1 MPIKTKVFQIVFIT
15 GKYDNTY
22 TINQAR
28 QLLEDTKPDAFEFKF
43 FNYDEIDKS
52 ELVYQE
58 VLKSASHTDMV
69 FIISH
74 GGFTHFRRF
83 NDVFDELSKSC
94 KIFLESSIQDEVDEL
109 RQRLNI
115 SPEEFARI
123 YAYYTMGGLENLS
136 QLFLWMVNQWRSGTY
151 KISPPQVPQ
160 WEGIYGLENDLELYR
175 KHLKNIQADDKPVIG
190 VLFHAQFYHND
201 NIAHVEA
208 IKKEIEK
215 QGAIALLCY
224 TGVSVQPE
232 LNRKGIQ
239 WLIDELLIQDG
250 QPVVDVIIN
259 TLAYS
264 QTILG
269 NPGDGTA
276 IMLEESIYSKLGVP
290 VLQSF
295 QVWMNEEEWYK
306 SQQGVDGMT
315 LVSGIYY
322 PEFDGQIISYP
333 SAYTI
338 YESDEFGTRYRLKPI
353 QERIQKIC
361 ALAKNWAALRHKENS
376 EKKIAVIL
384 HNMPPR
390 NDQIGCA
397 WGLDTPASVHHM
409 IESFKESG
417 ITTAYPFQDGEEIIQ
432 KIIEGVTNDTQWSN
446 PEQMLEK
453 SIDVISGDQYR
464 KWFAQ
469 LPEEVQVKMQDD
481 WGDAPGDFLVHQDKM
496 PVPGILNGN
505 IFIGLQPARA
515 FEEKAEACYHSTD
528 FVCPHQYVAF
538 YKWVKHIFEADVIL
552 HIGTHGT
559 LEWLPGKEKGL
570 SNACYPD
577 IAISDLPHLYPYCI
591 SVVGEGIQA
600 KRRSAAVLTEHMIP
614 SMLESGTYNELSQL
628 DEQLKD
634 YYHAKGNN
642 EKKEL
647 AVAHVLWEQVKD
659 LNLDRD
665 LKITEEE
672 AFADF
677 DAFLE
682 DLHVWMERIKTSII
696 KDGLHIYGQ
705 PEEKQRF
712 RNMLR
717 LLTRIPNGSVPA
729 LNEGM
734 AEAMGYDYAILLDQP
749 TRCWE
754 QGKTSLMI
762 LNEVT
767 EKAIELIQA
776 LEEDKYQTSSIRNA
790 VEKLGF
796 KWDVNG
802 KLVEVLSFICEE
814 LVPRLLQTTDELK
827 WLVEGINGRMV
838 DPGPGGCP
846 SRGNALI
853 LPTGRNF
860 YSINPQAVPT
870 RASWEVGKRMATDLL
885 ERYKKDEGKLPEGIA
900 IVMYA
905 GDVMKTYGDD
915 IAEILYLMGV
925 KPVWLGNTP
934 QVSSLELI
942 PLDELQR
949 PRIDVTCRISGLFRD
964 TFPNLIELL
973 DDAVN
978 LVASQDEAI
987 EMNYIR
993 KHVLEDVED
1002 MKARGIDPDIAE
1014 QEALLRVFGCPPGTY
1029 GGGVDILTNSGKW
1042 ENNEDLATI
1051 STTWS
1056 CHAYGRQ
1063 VHGEKRPDLYGQ
1075 RLSKTDVTVKNEV
1088 SKESDIYDIDDE
1100 FIYHGGL
1107 IAATQK
1113 FSGKKP
1119 RSYYGNSADPMR
1131 TEIASVEE
1139 ETARVVRARILN
1151 PKWIEGLKQHGYKG
1165 AQDVAYMME
1174 NVFGWD
1180 ATADVVED
1188 WMYEQI
1194 TEHYLL
1200 NEENRKWLEEANKWA
1215 AHKMTERLLE
1225 AIQRKMWDAS
1235 DEYREQ
1241 LLNLY
1246 LQTEGNIES
1255 GL

>member
-1 MPIKTKVFQIVFIT
+1 MTNQSTIFNILFIT

-22 TINQAR
+22 QVNQAR
-28 QLLEDTKPDAFEFKF
+28 KFLEEACPGAFQFQF
-43 FNYDEIDKS
+43 YNYVDIDQTPG
-52 ELVYQE
+52 VFDE
-58 VLKSASHTDMV
+58 VLQSATGADMV
-69 FIISH
+69 FITSH

-83 NDVFDELSKSC
+83 KELFDELSQRN
-94 KIFLESSIQDEVDEL
+94 KIFLESGIQDEVDEL
-109 RQRLNI
+109 RNRLNI
-115 SPEEFARI
+115 SPEEFGII
-123 YAYYTMGGLENLS
+123 YRYYSMGGVENLS
-136 QLFLWMVNQWRSGTY
+136 NLFQWMANIWKGGDYS
-151 KISPPQVPQ
+151 IFPPQSPE
-160 WEGIYGLENDLELYR
+160 WEGIYGIDGA
-175 KHLKNIQADDKPVIG
+175 ADNYFKEVAASDKPVIG
-190 VLFHAQFYHND
+190 VLFHAQFFHTGNV
-201 NIAHVEA
+201 AHIEA
-208 IKKEIEK
+208 IKKEIED
-215 QGAIALLCY
+215 QGAIPLVCY

-232 LNRKGIQ
+232 LGRKGVQ
-239 WLIDELLIQDG
+239 WLIDEVLIQNG
-250 QPVVDVIIN
+250 RPVVDAIIN
-259 TLAYS
+259 TLGYS

-276 IMLEESIYSKLGVP
+276 QMVEESIHSKLGVP
-290 VLQSF
+290 VIQSF
-295 QVWMNEEEWYK
+295 QVWMSEEEWRK

-333 SAYTI
+333 SAYTV
-338 YESDEFGTRYRLKPI
+338 YESDEFGTRYRFKPI
-353 QERIQKIC
+353 QERIQKVC
-361 ALAKNWAALRHKENS
+361 SLAKNWALLRYKKNE
-376 EKKIAVIL
+376 EKKVAIIL

-397 WGLDTPASVHHM
+397 WGLDTPASVYNI
-409 IESFKESG
+409 IESLRESG
-417 ITTAYPFQDGEEIIQ
+417 ISTTSSFQDGEEIIQ
-432 KIIEGVTNDTQWSN
+432 KIIDGVTNDTQWSS
-446 PEQMLEK
+446 PEQMVEK
-453 SIDVISGDQYR
+453 SIDLISGEQYR
-464 KWFAQ
+464 IWFDK
-469 LPEEVQVKMQDD
+469 LPREVQNKMQED
-481 WGDAPGDFLVHQDKM
+481 WGEAPGEFLVHQNQM
-496 PVPGILNGN
+496 PIPGILNGN
-505 IFIGLQPARA
+505 VFIGLQPARA
-515 FEEKAEACYHSTD
+515 FEEKAEECYHSTD

-570 SNACYPD
+570 SDACYPD
-577 IAISDLPHLYPYCI
+577 ITISDLPHLYPYCI

-600 KRRSAAVLTEHMIP
+600 KRRSAAVLNEHMIP
-614 SMLESGTYNELSQL
+614 SMVESGTYNELSQL

-642 EKKEL
+642 EKK
-647 AVAHVLWEQVKD
+647 VASVANVLWEMVEKLHLDQD
-659 LNLDRD
+659 LQISRE
-665 LKITEEE
+665 K

-682 DLHVWMERIKTSII
+682 QLHVWMERIKTSII
-696 KDGLHIYGQ
+696 KDGLHIFGQ
-705 PEEKQRF
+705 PEEKVRF

-717 LLTRIPNGSVPA
+717 LLTRIPNGTVPA
-729 LNEGM
+729 LNEGI
-734 AEAMGYDYAILLDQP
+734 ADAMGYDYALLLDQP
-749 TRCWE
+749 TRIWE
-754 QGKTSLMI
+754 EGQTSLRI
-762 LNEVT
+762 LDELT
-767 EKAIELIQA
+767 EKAVEVIQEL
-776 LEEDKYQTSSIRNA
+776 EDDEYQIAGIKNIVGGINPETT
-790 VEKLGF
+790 G
-796 KWDVNG
+796 NG
-802 KLVEVLSFICEE
+802 KLEEVLHFICEE
-814 LVPRLLQTTDELK
+814 VVPRLLQTTDELK
-827 WLVEGINGRMV
+827 WLVDGVNGRMV

-853 LPTGRNF
+853 LPSGRNF

-870 RASWEVGKRMATDLL
+870 RASWEVGKRMADDLL
-885 ERYKKDEGKLPEGIA
+885 ERYRKDEGKLPEGIA

-925 KPVWLGNTP
+925 KPVWLGNTQ
-934 QVSSLELI
+934 QVSGLELI
-942 PLDELQR
+942 PLEELQR

-978 LVASQDEAI
+978 LVAVQDEDI

-993 KHVLEDVED
+993 KHVLEDVEE
-1002 MKARGIDPDIAE
+1002 MKNKGVDPEIAE

-1029 GGGVDILTNSGKW
+1029 GGGVDILVNSKKW
-1042 ENNEDLATI
+1042 ESNEDLATI

-1056 CHAYGRQ
+1056 CHAYGRK

-1075 RLSKTDVTVKNEV
+1075 RLAKTDATVKNEV

-1100 FIYHGGL
+1100 FIYHGGM

-1131 TEIASVEE
+1131 TEIASVQE

-1151 PKWIEGLKQHGYKG
+1151 PKWIEGLKEHGYKG

-1225 AIQRKMWDAS
+1225 AIQRGMWDAKE
-1235 DEYREQ
+1235 EYREQ
-1241 LLNLY
+1241 LVNLY
-1246 LQTEGNIES
+1246 LQTEGNIEN